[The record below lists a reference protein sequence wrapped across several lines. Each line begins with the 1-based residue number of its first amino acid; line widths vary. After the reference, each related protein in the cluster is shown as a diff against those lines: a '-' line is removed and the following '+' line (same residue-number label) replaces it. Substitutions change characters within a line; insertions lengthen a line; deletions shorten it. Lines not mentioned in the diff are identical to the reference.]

1 MQALLTFDYEMFF
14 GRCTGTVARTMIEPT
29 TALRQIADRHGVKL
43 VFFVDAGFILRA
55 RAEMHRSAR
64 VAADYDA
71 VCRQVAQLAAEG
83 HEIQLHIHPHWEDS
97 TWTGDG
103 WRIDTRRYALHDFE
117 PAQISDIVQRY
128 AGVLRELAGPDHAF
142 AYRAGGWVIQPFAK
156 LRDALA
162 AHGVVIDSSIYSG
175 GRAEGEVHRFDFRGA
190 PDASCWH
197 FDDDPLHADPDGAFL
212 EVPIASQR
220 VWPWSWWGLA
230 ASRKLGG
237 PDHRSFG
244 DGQGLSPNGM
254 RGIVRKLLVPSRQVV
269 SVDGYMAGLVES
281 AARRYRAQGKADF
294 VVIGHPK
301 MLTPYS
307 LRCIDAFLGS
317 DAVDQLVTFKSYLP
331 RGAVAPHEPA
341 TLH

>member
-1 MQALLTFDYEMFF
+1 MQALLTFDYELFF

-29 TALRQIADRHGVKL
+29 IALREIAARHGVKM

-55 RAEMHRSAR
+55 RAEMHRSPR
-64 VAADYDA
+64 LAADYDA
-71 VCRQVAQLAAEG
+71 VCRQVSELAADG

-97 TWTGDG
+97 HWDGEG
-103 WRIDTRRYALHDFE
+103 WRIDTRRYALHAFD
-117 PAQISDIVQRY
+117 PPQIADIVRRY

-156 LRDALA
+156 LREALG
-162 AHGVVIDSSIYSG
+162 AHGVVIDSSIYRG
-175 GRAEGEVHRFDFRGA
+175 GHAEGDVHHFDFRHA
-190 PDASCWH
+190 PDESRWH
-197 FDDDPLHADPDGAFL
+197 FDDDPLAARPDGAFL

-220 VWPWSWWGLA
+220 VWPWSFWGLA

-237 PDHRSFG
+237 AEHRSFG
-244 DGQGLSPNGM
+244 DGQGLSPHGKS
-254 RGIVRKLLVPSRQVV
+254 GIVRKLLMPSLQAV

-281 AARRYRAQGKADF
+281 AARRYRARGMDDF

-301 MLTPYS
+301 MLSPYS

-317 DAVDQLVTFKSYLP
+317 GAADRLVTFRSYLQGGETP
-331 RGAVAPHEPA
+331 PTSA